1 MEKKRIN
8 ASETLELISQQ
19 WASVDD
25 IKMLA
30 CVGDNTARNI
40 KKCIESELKDWLLP
54 YGKVPMSKVVEYLK
68 IDIKFLKKV
77 SDEKNEKVTKKA
89 LI

>member
-19 WASVDD
+19 WASVND

-40 KKCIESELKDWLLP
+40 KKYIESELKDWLLP

-68 IDIKFLKKV
+68 IDIKFLRKV